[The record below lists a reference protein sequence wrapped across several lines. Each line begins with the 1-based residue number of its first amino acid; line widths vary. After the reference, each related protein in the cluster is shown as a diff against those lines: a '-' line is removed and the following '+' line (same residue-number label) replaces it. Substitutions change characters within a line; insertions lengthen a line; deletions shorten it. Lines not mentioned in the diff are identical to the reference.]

1 MDSSREP
8 GQGDRPSSDPAGS
21 TGGGSSGWQST
32 PQTPGGQAS
41 WQNRPDQQ
49 PTGSTTPPTSS
60 TTPPTWQSSPQ
71 PAPSQAAGS
80 WSQPAAGSPVRG
92 TAGFVYADVPN
103 RAIAYIIDA
112 IILGVIGL
120 IVGLVLTGIIGPT
133 VTFTDPTDPTTY
145 QINTGATLIST
156 LVSTIING
164 IYFVGTWISWRA
176 TPGQRILGMQVGNET
191 DGATLTTNQ
200 AVTRWILLGAPFGVA
215 SALAGISG
223 LGVLIGIAAFVW
235 LVVLL
240 VTTARSPTKQG
251 LHDQYAHTVVV
262 KAARTVG

>member
-1 MDSSREP
+1 MDPSREP
-8 GQGDRPSSDPAGS
+8 GQGERPSSDPAGS

-41 WQNRPDQQ
+41 WQTRPDQQ
-49 PTGSTTPPTSS
+49 PTGS

-80 WSQPAAGSPVRG
+80 WSQPAAAATVRG

-120 IVGLVLTGIIGPT
+120 IVGIVLTGIIGPT
-133 VTFTDPTDPTTY
+133 VTFTDATDPTTY

-156 LVSTIING
+156 LVSTLING
-164 IYFVGTWISWRA
+164 IYFIGTWISWRA

-200 AVTRWILLGAPFGVA
+200 AVTRWILLGAPFGIA